1 MVAPQSTD
9 VVIVGAGI
17 AGLSL
22 ALGLA
27 RHGMKVT
34 IVEAGS
40 QPATPSLAP
49 DLAAWD
55 SRVSALTPSSSTWL
69 AEHGVWQ
76 EIERHRAGPY
86 TDMLVWDGA
95 GTGRIAF
102 SAASLEVHCLGIL
115 LKIESRFRPCLS
127 RYSSRQISRCI
138 GTTVWSLQI
147 LPSTMRCL

>member
-1 MVAPQSTD
+1 MVARESTD

-86 TDMLVWDGA
+86 TDRLVWDEA
-95 GTGRIAF
+95 STVRINF
-102 SAASLEVHCLGIL
+102 SATSLNVTL
-115 LKIESRFRPCLS
+115 
-127 RYSSRQISRCI
+127 I
-138 GTTVWSLQI
+138 GHIVENRDTVQALQHSVQPHANI
-147 LPSTMRCL
+147 PVQ